1 LLKILTTPIVEKKEE
16 NLENKEILSEEE
28 KEFNELYKKL
38 NNLNKNLS
46 YEKIIIDLYELDR
59 LANKIEKKDFRDKYL
74 ETEK

>member
-74 ETEK
+74 ETEE